1 MPRTVIETLQDL
13 VRINSVNPAYAQGQS
28 EVAMASY
35 VGEFFREHEIE
46 TWNQEVFPDRPNVI
60 ARIEGEQPGKR
71 IVFEA
76 HTDTVTATDMENPF
90 DPVIRDGRLHGRGA
104 CDTKGGLAAM
114 MHSLAQVKASGC
126 KPPCEIWLAATVDEE
141 HSCGGIKALCESLEA
156 DAAIVAEP
164 TQLRLTT
171 ACKGCLRW
179 RIVVRGQEAH
189 SSKPH
194 LGTNAIVHMAE
205 VIRAIDQDTQSLN
218 SQSHPLLGSPTCNI
232 GIIHGGTQINIV
244 PDLCTIEIDRRL
256 LPDEKADDV
265 LAHYAAL
272 LDNLSSEMPALSYTM
287 EPPMILAPPMET
299 PTDIPLV
306 QHAAEVL
313 LEMGLD
319 PEPIGVPFSCNASA
333 LSQHGV
339 PCVVFGPGSIDQAHT
354 PEEFV
359 ECSQVEQAVN
369 FYRQMMMSDLATSR

>member
-28 EVAMASY
+28 EVARASY